1 MHHIIVIIL
10 TLRTK
15 VYNMAENYN
24 AKEFIFCV
32 SVHTGRMNT
41 SLPTR
46 ILCVCIS
53 RFPAVVAE
61 YLHGDHGYLTTSC
74 MLCMRLS
81 ICPSC
86 VAEYSH
92 WLHGYLM
99 HTLCASFKLIFAF
112 CRFFRWEHGFL
123 TPSCFLIL
131 VPDCSG
137 SSNINSPKN
146 IHFNDEDCHKK
157 TYLK

>member
-46 ILCVCIS
+46 ILCVCVYQDFLRLLQSIYTEIMDILLPHVCSVCVSLFVLLVLQNIHTDYMDTSCILFARLLSLFS
-53 RFPAVVAE
+53 RFADYFAE
-61 YLHGDHGYLTTSC
+61 NTDT
-74 MLCMRLS
+74 
-81 ICPSC
+81 
-86 VAEYSH
+86 
-92 WLHGYLM
+92 
-99 HTLCASFKLIFAF
+99 
-112 CRFFRWEHGFL
+112 
-123 TPSCFLIL
+123 
-131 VPDCSG
+131 
-137 SSNINSPKN
+137 
-146 IHFNDEDCHKK
+146 
-157 TYLK
+157 